1 MEECFNLM
9 EVMMTEKKKT
19 DISVTYYKNIAA
31 IGKRLIQI
39 RDAIRELQSFQHSD
53 STEFQSW
60 IDGAIH
66 DLLAEF
72 QRIRPQAEMYL
83 RNAKQHP

>member
-1 MEECFNLM
+1 MI
-9 EVMMTEKKKT
+9 EKKKT
-19 DISVTYYKNIAA
+19 DISVTHYINKAVL
-31 IGKRLIQI
+31 GKRLIQI
-39 RDAIRELQSFQHSD
+39 RDAIRKLQSFQHSE

-60 IDGAIH
+60 VEEAIH